1 MLYGYKEN
9 HLNIYIQL
17 VFFFV
22 LDVTKN
28 VTFMAPARQLRD
40 QAGQR
45 GLHLVR
51 HGSNKE
57 LEFEAGCF

>member
-9 HLNIYIQL
+9 QRNVDIQV

-28 VTFMAPARQLRD
+28 ITFMAL
-40 QAGQR
+40 
-45 GLHLVR
+45 
-51 HGSNKE
+51 
-57 LEFEAGCF
+57 FI

>member
-40 QAGQR
+40 QW
-45 GLHLVR
+45 GLH
-51 HGSNKE
+51 
-57 LEFEAGCF
+57 